1 MWRQILWTLTL
12 FSSARIESWSY
23 YRITIGCTYI
33 NGDVLPS
40 LPSPSLSSHL
50 PTLLHHSNSSPPW
63 YKQTTLHFSHHL
75 AFIFLSILSILFIL
89 SIFVLVPYEPSLFF
103 SSRQMHRAAISAIST
118 PGAIC
123 TPYVCWSKKMSL
135 PLSSLRSMRATTRS
149 VEHGKRES
157 K

>member
-1 MWRQILWTLTL
+1 MVMYYPAFPLPL
-12 FSSARIESWSY
+12 FLPISLLYS
-23 YRITIGCTYI
+23 TIQA
-33 NGDVLPS
+33 
-40 LPSPSLSSHL
+40 
-50 PTLLHHSNSSPPW
+50 LLPPW
-63 YKQTTLHFSHHL
+63 YKQTTLHFPHHL
-75 AFIFLSILSILFIL
+75 AFIFLSILSIFI
-89 SIFVLVPYEPSLFF
+89 LVPYEPSLFF